1 MGSLI
6 LILVDSHHS
15 QHTTQGAMKSPPSYE
30 CLSEDADDEN
40 CIAEPTVTLLVL
52 SDTCYEQSSQVSTVL
67 KST

>member
-6 LILVDSHHS
+6 LILVDLHYS
-15 QHTTQGAMKSPPSYE
+15 QHITQGAMKSPLNYE

-52 SDTCYEQSSQVSTVL
+52 SDTFYEQSSQVSTVL